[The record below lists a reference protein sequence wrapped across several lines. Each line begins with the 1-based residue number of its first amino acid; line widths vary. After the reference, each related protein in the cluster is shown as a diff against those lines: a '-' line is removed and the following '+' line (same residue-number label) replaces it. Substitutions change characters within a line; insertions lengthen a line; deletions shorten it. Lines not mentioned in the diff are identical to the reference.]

1 MLFSALVSSLV
12 YLFSFYLRNVLSPC
26 IVSERKAFSLKR
38 ESVIYYPDILGIFV
52 FINILV
58 CFVVVVVVVYLGK
71 YGSTILSRD
80 RERA

>member
-1 MLFSALVSSLV
+1 M
-12 YLFSFYLRNVLSPC
+12 
-26 IVSERKAFSLKR
+26 SERKAFSLKR
-38 ESVIYYPDILGIFV
+38 KSVIYYPDILGIFV

-71 YGSTILSRD
+71 YGSSILSRD